1 MQDIA
6 SCFREFARLDKK
18 RARNGLSPQELQR
31 WTALKRLL
39 AKKFSPG
46 LGEKSADQ
54 RASVRVPTQLAV
66 QFGSVGELQQSLMT
80 NLSRGGVYIVTDH
93 LVEIGTSFE
102 LRLAIGERGRQLV
115 IPVEVVS
122 HNIGPRFEKGQRGM
136 GLRFL
141 DLEPGVKAEV
151 DELYEK
157 ALKDQAQKAK

>member
-6 SCFREFARLDKK
+6 SRFREFAQLDKK
-18 RARNGLSPQELQR
+18 RARGDLSPRELQR
-31 WTALKRLL
+31 WTTLKRLL
-39 AKKFSPG
+39 EKKFSPG
-46 LGEKSADQ
+46 VRGKNADQ
-54 RASVRVPTQLAV
+54 RTSVRVPTQLAV

-80 NLSRGGVYIVTDH
+80 NLSRGGVFIVTDH

-122 HNIGPRFEKGQRGM
+122 HNIGPRFEQGQRGM

-141 DLEPGVKAEV
+141 DLPPEAKAEI